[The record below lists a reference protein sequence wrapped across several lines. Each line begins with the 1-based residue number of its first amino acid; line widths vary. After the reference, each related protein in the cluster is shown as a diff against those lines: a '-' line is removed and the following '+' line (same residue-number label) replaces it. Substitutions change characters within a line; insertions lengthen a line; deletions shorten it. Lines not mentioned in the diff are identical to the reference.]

1 MAARQKI
8 RRSDCPIGF
17 TLDIVGDRWSLLI
30 MRDLL
35 TRGKSRFRELA
46 ADEGIATN
54 VLAERL
60 RRLVAMGIIVGAA
73 DEADRRQVAYR
84 PTESGLALL
93 PLVVEM
99 ACWGA
104 NHDPHTG
111 APPGFAEACRGN
123 RERLLTSM
131 LNVAGAERTTS
142 AGGRRARG

>member
-1 MAARQKI
+1 MAALPRL

-17 TLDIVGDRWSLLI
+17 TLDLVGDRWSLLI

-60 RRLVAMGIIVGAA
+60 ERLVRAGIVAGST
-73 DEADRRQVAYR
+73 DMKDRRQITYS
-84 PTESGLALL
+84 PTQAGLALL
-93 PLVVEM
+93 PVIVEM

-104 NHDPHTG
+104 SHDPMTG
-111 APPGFAEACRGN
+111 APPGFAEACHRD
-123 RERLLTSM
+123 RESLMASI
-131 LNVAGAERTTS
+131 LNVAGAGNQAKPQA
-142 AGGRRARG
+142 AG

>member
-1 MAARQKI
+1 MAALPRS

-60 RRLVAMGIIVGAA
+60 ERLVRAGIVDGNT
-73 DEADRRQVAYR
+73 DVTDRRQITYS
-84 PTESGLALL
+84 PTEAGLALL
-93 PLVVEM
+93 PVIVEM

-104 NHDPHTG
+104 AHDPVTG
-111 APPGFAEACRGN
+111 APPGFAEACR
-123 RERLLTSM
+123 RDRDHLMASI
-131 LNVAGAERTTS
+131 LNVAGTVNPHRS
-142 AGGRRARG
+142 QAGS